1 MFSSKM
7 MRRILAKS
15 MSELQS
21 ATYKADRP
29 NICQMTRK
37 TISLWGTSSNSDWK
51 STVSE
56 AEKVVGYSTSYL
68 NLRCLLSDEIS
79 NVALQVRKLV
89 GTQHPLLQTAKH
101 LLYDGK
107 HGLQTR
113 GLIILLISKAAG
125 LGKHELIDGV
135 NHEETVAGITHGQ
148 RQLAEIIEVIHT
160 AYLVHKG
167 VVDIDSLPHD
177 VGPPSD
183 MEFGNKMAI
192 LSGDFLLANASTGL
206 AKLRNTKVVEIISE
220 SIGHMMEAEFMVD
233 RNLLNRPLP
242 TPGFTVEDWFQC
254 TYCSAGSL
262 LANGCSAAMMLVGHN
277 EETQKLARDFGENMA
292 YVLQLHMDLLPFT
305 SHEGVVS
312 AHSLPYI
319 FYSQSSEDVPTP
331 DSVSDYKQLSS
342 KIASSSAV
350 TRTKHLCSERAEQAL
365 NALRCFPHSE
375 ARTALEKIVN
385 LMCKF

>member
-1 MFSSKM
+1 MFLSKVI
-7 MRRILAKS
+7 RRILAKS
-15 MSELQS
+15 VLELQ
-21 ATYKADRP
+21 AANYKAERP
-29 NICQMTRK
+29 NICLLSK
-37 TISLWGTSSNSDWK
+37 KAISLWGTSSNSDWK

-101 LLYDGK
+101 LIYDGK

-125 LGKHELIDGV
+125 LGKQELIDDV
-135 NHEETVAGITHGQ
+135 DHEEAVAGITHSQ

-167 VVDIDSLPHD
+167 VVDVHLLPHD

-206 AKLRNTKVVEIISE
+206 AKLRNTKVVEIISQ
-220 SIGHMMEAEFMVD
+220 SIGHMMEAEFMVNRD
-233 RNLLNRPLP
+233 LLNRPVP
-242 TPGFTVEDWFQC
+242 TPGFTIEDWFQC
-254 TYCSAGSL
+254 THRSAASL

-277 EETQKLARDFGENMA
+277 EETQKLAYDFGENMA
-292 YVLQLHMDLLPFT
+292 YVHQLHMDLQPFT
-305 SHEGVVS
+305 SQEGIVS
-312 AHSLPYI
+312 AHSVPYI
-319 FYSQSSEDVPTP
+319 YYSQNNEDVPIP
-331 DSVSDYKQLSS
+331 DNTSDYKELCSR
-342 KIASSSAV
+342 IASSSAV
-350 TRTKHLCSERAEQAL
+350 TRTKRLCSERAEQAF